1 VLHLFRVGDTC
12 HKKMRDSLR
21 VVVVGETVL
30 SHRQAVIRRCNL
42 MACSKLLSFAELVQG
57 RDSSVRVTDDGKLDV
72 VDLVMV
78 VTGKNCNHS
87 NELLRNVKSSLFD
100 NDFFVIYNQRR
111 YVTLEHAIT
120 LIMVLPG
127 KMAKEI
133 RSQFAAIIER
143 HIKIQH
149 DSASGVTTVMLQSD
163 PVEDHEARRKRVKR
177 EDLEMLKLEEE
188 IKGMAQTRIIA
199 ASLEIERIRD
209 PTRSN
214 LDDRTR
220 LMMQDALQN
229 SILNST
235 SVAPSG
241 SGGAGQ
247 GLITDGDPSPNAPI
261 SISGVAAKLGYR
273 PNTNDAKRIGGD
285 LRKRYLR
292 LHNKPPPKHDQLCD
306 GRVTL
311 VNSYTESDRPLVEEA
326 LHAYFRPAGSE
337 SDD

>member
-1 VLHLFRVGDTC
+1 
-12 HKKMRDSLR
+12 
-21 VVVVGETVL
+21 
-30 SHRQAVIRRCNL
+30 
-42 MACSKLLSFAELVQG
+42 
-57 RDSSVRVTDDGKLDV
+57 
-72 VDLVMV
+72 
-78 VTGKNCNHS
+78 
-87 NELLRNVKSSLFD
+87 
-100 NDFFVIYNQRR
+100 
-111 YVTLEHAIT
+111 
-120 LIMVLPG
+120 MVLPG

-143 HIKIQH
+143 HIKILH
-149 DSASGVTTVMLQSD
+149 DAASGVTTAMLQSD

-177 EDLEMLKLEEE
+177 EDLELLKLEEE
-188 IKGMAQTRIIA
+188 IKGIAQTRIIAASMEIERIKGMAQTRIIA
-199 ASLEIERIRD
+199 ASMEIERIRD

-235 SVAPSG
+235 SVAPSV

-247 GLITDGDPSPNAPI
+247 GLITDGAPSPNAPI
-261 SISGVAAKLGYR
+261 SISSVATKLGYR